1 MSGQMKKWGLLLSL
15 FWALA
20 QGVMALEVG
29 GVKFDEKIKLAN
41 TDLVLN
47 GAGLRTKAIFKV
59 YAAALYLPEKKNTV
73 ADIMALSGPRRV
85 VLVMLREVSSEDFGQ
100 SFMTGFNNN
109 SSSAEKKKL
118 INQTVQ
124 FGEVF
129 TQMPSLKKGDVL
141 TLDWIP
147 GPKGGTQS
155 TLNGKPVGDLIQ
167 EQIFFDAVLRI
178 WLGDK
183 PADSTL
189 KPQLLGEAAR

>member
-1 MSGQMKKWGLLLSL
+1 MFGQIKRWGVLFGLL
-15 FWALA
+15 WALA
-20 QGVMALEVG
+20 QSALALEVG
-29 GVKFDEKIKLAN
+29 GVKFEEKIKLAN

-73 ADIMALSGPRRV
+73 EGIMALNGPRRV
-85 VLVMLREVSSEDFGQ
+85 MLVMLRDVSSEDFGQ

-124 FGEVF
+124 FGEMF
-129 TQMPSLKKGDVL
+129 TQMPNLKKGDVL

-155 TLNGKPVGDLIQ
+155 TLNGKPVGALIA

-183 PADSTL
+183 PADSAL

>member
-1 MSGQMKKWGLLLSL
+1 MFGQIHKWGLLLALL
-15 FWALA
+15 FSFAHSAL
-20 QGVMALEVG
+20 ALEVG
-29 GVKFDEKIKLAN
+29 GIKFEEKIKLAN

-73 ADIMALSGPRRV
+73 ADIMALNGPRRV
-85 VLVMLREVSSEDFGQ
+85 MIVMLREVSSEDFGQ

-109 SSSAEKKKL
+109 SSSSEKKKL

-129 TQMPSLKKGDVL
+129 TQMPTLKKGDVL

-155 TLNGKPVGDLIQ
+155 TLNGKPVGALIA

-178 WLGDK
+178 WLGEK
-183 PADSTL
+183 PADSSL
-189 KPQLLGEAAR
+189 KPQLLGEAR

>member
-1 MSGQMKKWGLLLSL
+1 MFGQIHKWGLLL
-15 FWALA
+15 ALLCSVA
-20 QGVMALEVG
+20 QSALALEVG
-29 GVKFDEKIKLAN
+29 GIKFEEKIKLAN

-73 ADIMALSGPRRV
+73 ADIMALNGPRRV
-85 VLVMLREVSSEDFGQ
+85 MIVMLREVSSEDFGQ

-109 SSSAEKKKL
+109 SSSSEKKKL

-129 TQMPSLKKGDVL
+129 TQMPTLKKGDVL
-141 TLDWIP
+141 TLDWVP

-155 TLNGKPVGDLIQ
+155 TLNGKPVGALIA

-178 WLGDK
+178 WLGEK
-183 PADSTL
+183 PADSSL
-189 KPQLLGEAAR
+189 KPQLLGEAR